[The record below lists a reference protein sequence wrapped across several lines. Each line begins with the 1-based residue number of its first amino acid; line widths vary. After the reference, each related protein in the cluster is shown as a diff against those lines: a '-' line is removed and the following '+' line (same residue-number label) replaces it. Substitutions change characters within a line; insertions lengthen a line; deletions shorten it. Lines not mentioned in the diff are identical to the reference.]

1 MNHSQISNF
10 FIVVQEW
17 ADVAQATLR
26 AEFPSWCTLSAFD
39 VFNLNSTS
47 LKQQPA
53 EMDTSLN
60 RLAKTFGVN
69 PSDLKREYSSLR
81 PAAESLR
88 KNGLDNRSAWR
99 DAFLRAQRRSEHRK
113 KYESEALAK
122 AAGYI
127 ELSSS

>member
-1 MNHSQISNF
+1 M
-10 FIVVQEW
+10 
-17 ADVAQATLR
+17 AQATLR

-39 VFNLNSTS
+39 VFSDNLNGTA

-81 PAAESLR
+81 PVAESLR

-99 DAFLRAQRRSEHRK
+99 DAFLRVQRRSEHRK
-113 KYESEALAK
+113 KYDSEAFAK
-122 AAGYI
+122 AGDI
-127 ELSSS
+127 

>member
-1 MNHSQISNF
+1 M
-10 FIVVQEW
+10 
-17 ADVAQATLR
+17 AQATLR

-39 VFNLNSTS
+39 VFNLNGTA

-69 PSDLKREYSSLR
+69 PSDFKREYSSLR
-81 PAAESLR
+81 PVAESLR

-99 DAFLRAQRRSEHRK
+99 DAFLRVQRRSEHRK
-113 KYESEALAK
+113 KYDSEAFAK
-122 AAGYI
+122 AGDV
-127 ELSSS
+127 